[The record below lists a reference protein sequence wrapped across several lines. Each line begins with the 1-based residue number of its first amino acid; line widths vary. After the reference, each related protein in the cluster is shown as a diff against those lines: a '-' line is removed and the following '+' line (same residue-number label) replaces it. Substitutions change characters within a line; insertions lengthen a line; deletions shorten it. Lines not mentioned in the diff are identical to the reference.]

1 MDVSRF
7 PLGMF
12 RCMTWCAEKIRAGIR
27 RCRGATT
34 PVVSAVFDINGEV
47 ASAVADTYAIV
58 STASMWLD
66 PVSCYNG
73 LPCVQ
78 LHPDA
83 MLRRF
88 IVLLNKKLELLG
100 GVT

>member
-1 MDVSRF
+1 MTRGAKKQASRF

-12 RCMTWCAEKIRAGIR
+12 TCMTWCAEKTRAGIR

-66 PVSCYNG
+66 PC
-73 LPCVQ
+73 
-78 LHPDA
+78 
-83 MLRRF
+83 
-88 IVLLNKKLELLG
+88 IVLQWIAMCA
-100 GVT
+100 TSP